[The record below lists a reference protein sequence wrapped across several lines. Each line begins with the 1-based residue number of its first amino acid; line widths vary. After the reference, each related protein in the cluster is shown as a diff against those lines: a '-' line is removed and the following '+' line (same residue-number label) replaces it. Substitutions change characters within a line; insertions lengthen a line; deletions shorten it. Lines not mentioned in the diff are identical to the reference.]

1 MFALARL
8 LNGKSPFS
16 FVGAGS
22 IMRAPFQKAGVKV
35 ISTECVVGQRYIS
48 ETEPEL
54 GLGMVLAAAG
64 DRISM
69 VFPAAQERRTYAMG
83 QAPLSRVRFQVGER
97 LRHQDG
103 QWLTVQEVVEQGGC
117 LLYHTLT
124 EDQQERPVPEFEL
137 DSFVRFSQPRERLFA
152 GQVDNNNH
160 FSLRYQTQVLRHRVQ
175 QSRVYG
181 LGGPRVSLLP
191 HQMYIAST
199 VAARHAPRVLLAD
212 EVGLGKTIEA
222 GLILHQQLLTG
233 RAHRALVVVPESLLH
248 QWLVEMLRRFN
259 LSFTLL
265 DEARCRSLEG
275 KDTDDEA
282 AELSVDEAVIESD
295 EVNPFESA
303 QLVLCSL
310 KFLTRYPERRQQAVA
325 AGWDLLLVDEAHH
338 LTWSHE
344 GASEEYATVE
354 ALAAVARG
362 LLLLTATPE
371 QLGLESHFARLRL
384 LDPDRYYDFE
394 TFVAEQAGYRPLS
407 DLVQQLLALRPSEA
421 EAGEVPAAIQ
431 QALAQHLDEATL
443 DAAAASAQQNVQLAV
458 DELADALLDRHG
470 TGRVLFRNT
479 RHTVQGFPVRYLCL
493 HELPL
498 EPEKA
503 TALAA
508 QPVEVQLQS
517 ERFWQG
523 EGDWC
528 AIDPRVSW
536 LRDFLR
542 SHRTHKVLV
551 ICHSSDTAQ
560 ELELH
565 LRLRGGV
572 ASAVFHEGLNLIA
585 RDRAAAYFADTEAG
599 AQVLIASEIG
609 SEGRNFQFAQDLVL
623 FDLPQNPDL
632 LEQRIGR
639 LDRIG
644 QQDDI
649 QIHIPVYTAS
659 RPTAQQKLVSW
670 YHQGLNAFTQTCA
683 IGHAAHR
690 RFSASLQGVLAGDDD
705 AALAALVQQ
714 TQNFALALNAELQAG
729 RDRLLE
735 LNACRPQLAQQVI
748 DTLAEEDASDIL
760 PDYLMRVLDSFNV
773 EYERHSEVSWVLR
786 PGEHMRVDPFPG
798 LPEQGLT
805 ATFVREQA
813 LAREDMHFLTW
824 EHPLVLGAQELMAD
838 TEFGNTAVATLKLPP
853 LKPGTLM
860 VEAVYCLHSPAPKE
874 LQLSRYLAQPLKR
887 VLLDSNGKDFAAVLH
902 ADKLAKLLQ
911 KVPRASAQELVRHS
925 RAQIADLLDQAE
937 TLVDPVLK
945 QYVAEARERIA
956 QQLDGEIRRLRDL
969 ARVNPGVREEE
980 IAHLQQTRESAEFYL
995 DQASLRLDAVRVI
1008 IAV

>member
-1 MFALARL
+1 
-8 LNGKSPFS
+8 
-16 FVGAGS
+16 
-22 IMRAPFQKAGVKV
+22 MRAQSIKAGVDV
-35 ISTECVVGQRYIS
+35 TSTEFVVGQRYIS

-54 GLGMVLAAAG
+54 GLGVVLGAVDG
-64 DRISM
+64 RISM
-69 VFPAAQERRTYAMG
+69 GFPAAEERRTYAVD
-83 QAPLSRVRFQVGER
+83 QAPISRVRFQVGER
-97 LRHQDG
+97 FRHQDG
-103 QWLTVQEVVEQGGC
+103 QWLTVSEVEEQGGC
-117 LLYHTLT
+117 LLYHAFTD
-124 EDQQERPVPEFEL
+124 DQQACSVPEFEL

-160 FSLRYQTQVLRHRVQ
+160 FSLRYQSQVLRHRVQ
-175 QSRVYG
+175 QSAVYG

-191 HQMYIAST
+191 HQLYIAST

-233 RAHRALVVVPESLLH
+233 RTRRALIVVPESLLH

-265 DEARCRSLEG
+265 DESRCRSLEG
-275 KDTDDEA
+275 RDTDEDALELPDELEVA
-282 AELSVDEAVIESD
+282 GLDEI
-295 EVNPFESA
+295 NPFESA

-310 KFLTRYPERRQQAVA
+310 DFLTRHPQRREQAVA

-338 LTWSHE
+338 LTWNSE
-344 GASEEYATVE
+344 GASEEYTAIE

-384 LDPDRYYDFE
+384 LDPDRYYSFDA
-394 TFVAEQAGYRPLS
+394 FVAEQAGYRPLS
-407 DLVQQLLALRPSEA
+407 DLVQQLLDLRPA
-421 EAGEVPAAIQ
+421 EAASGELPVSVRE
-431 QALAQHLDEATL
+431 ALAEHLDTASLEAADTTARENL
-443 DAAAASAQQNVQLAV
+443 QAAV
-458 DELADALLDRHG
+458 DELVEALLDRHG
-470 TGRVLFRNT
+470 TGRVLLRNT
-479 RHTVQGFPVRYLCL
+479 RHTVQGFPARHLMT

-498 EPEKA
+498 DEDSA
-503 TALAA
+503 RALAA
-508 QPVEVQLQS
+508 QPMAVQLQP
-517 ERFWQG
+517 ETFWQG

-528 AIDPRVSW
+528 AADPRVAW
-536 LRDFLR
+536 LREMLKAR
-542 SHRTHKVLV
+542 RGQKVLV

-560 ELELH
+560 ELELY

-585 RDRAAAYFADTEAG
+585 RDRAAAYFADPEAG

-644 QQDDI
+644 QQGDI
-649 QIHIPVYTAS
+649 HIHIPVYTAAS
-659 RPTAQQKLVSW
+659 PTAQQKLVRW
-670 YHQGLNAFTQTCA
+670 YHRGLNAFEHTCA
-683 IGHAAHR
+683 IGHAAHV
-690 RFSASLQGVLAGDDD
+690 RFAEPLETVLASDDTQ
-705 AALAALVQQ
+705 ALEARVEETRA
-714 TQNFALALNAELQAG
+714 FAEALNAELQAG

-735 LNACRPQLAQQVI
+735 LNACRPQPAQAVV
-748 DTLAEEDASDIL
+748 DTLAAQDASETL
-760 PDYLMRVLDSFNV
+760 PTYLMRVLDSFNV
-773 EYERHSEVSWVLR
+773 EYERHSDTSWVLR

-805 ATFVREQA
+805 ATFEREQA
-813 LAREDMHFLTW
+813 LSREDMHFLTW
-824 EHPLVLGAQELMAD
+824 EHPLVLGAQELIVD

-860 VEAVYCLHSPAPKE
+860 VEAVYCLHCPAPRQ
-874 LQLSRYLAQPLKR
+874 LQLSRYLSQPLTR
-887 VLLDSNGKDFAAVLH
+887 VLLDTNGKDFAAVLD
-902 ADKLAKLLQ
+902 AGKLAKLLQ

-925 RAQIADLLDQAE
+925 RAQIGELLDQAE
-937 TLVDPVLK
+937 AM
-945 QYVAEARERIA
+945 VAPSLARHMEEARERIA
-956 QQLDGEIRRLRDL
+956 HELDGEIRRLRDL
-969 ARVNPGVREEE
+969 ARVNPGVREDE
-980 IAHLQQTRESAEFYL
+980 ITHLQQTRENAEFYVN
-995 DQASLRLDAVRVI
+995 QASLRLDAVRVI
-1008 IAV
+1008 IVV